1 MIISEIQYIIGR
13 KANVGQ
19 MIAPAANFRM
29 CTFRTERNNYKMID
43 ITSAA
48 NPRYKTIKSLS
59 QKKERLKRGEF
70 TVEGIK
76 SVKDAIKAG
85 ADIDRIA
92 VSETFY
98 NTNEFDYPDGVHI
111 LKVQD
116 HLFDKLSDT
125 ETPQGIMAVIKMK
138 DTSGFEINSKKDY
151 VYCDNVKDPGNL
163 GTIIRTADAAGLGA
177 VLLSPGCVDLYN
189 PKTVR
194 SSMGSFFSIDI
205 IRNVGYDVLKNCK
218 EEKFSLIG
226 GALTENTID
235 YRQANYTQPCIIVV
249 GNEANGMSKEALDLC
264 EAVKIPILG
273 SAESLN
279 VSIAAGIL
287 IYEIIRN
294 RT

>member
-1 MIISEIQYIIGR
+1 M
-13 KANVGQ
+13 
-19 MIAPAANFRM
+19 
-29 CTFRTERNNYKMID
+29 
-43 ITSAA
+43 
-48 NPRYKTIKSLS
+48 
-59 QKKERLKRGEF
+59 
-70 TVEGIK
+70 
-76 SVKDAIKAG
+76 
-85 ADIDRIA
+85 
-92 VSETFY
+92 
-98 NTNEFDYPDGVHI
+98 HI

-205 IRNVGYDVLKNCK
+205 IRNVGYDLLKNCK